1 MGRKTMIEGMEKFVG
16 LKLKESAIKYKQK
29 KLNGEGYYI
38 ITRPYFY
45 SDAIHI
51 NMYIHFDDN
60 RIITGFSGDK
70 CYSVYRGLYNRSG
83 NVYDREFTKRDIQFL
98 RKFVRENTED

>member
-1 MGRKTMIEGMEKFVG
+1 MIEGMEAFIG
-16 LKLKESAIKYKQK
+16 RQLKESAIQSKQSSH
-29 KLNGEGYYI
+29 NGEYYI
-38 ITRPYFY
+38 ITRPHFY

-51 NMYIHFDDN
+51 NMYIHFDEN

-70 CYSVYRGLYNRSG
+70 CYSVYRGMYNRSG

-98 RKFVRENTED
+98 RKFVRENTEE